1 MPLIWACSVHAFK
14 IRNSSDTYPPIFA
27 KLEGEAAGSSQ
38 RGLHVMTYELA
49 LDLIARERHFEK
61 SGYTL
66 PCLHPM
72 V

>member
-1 MPLIWACSVHAFK
+1 
-14 IRNSSDTYPPIFA
+14 
-27 KLEGEAAGSSQ
+27 
-38 RGLHVMTYELA
+38 VMTYELA